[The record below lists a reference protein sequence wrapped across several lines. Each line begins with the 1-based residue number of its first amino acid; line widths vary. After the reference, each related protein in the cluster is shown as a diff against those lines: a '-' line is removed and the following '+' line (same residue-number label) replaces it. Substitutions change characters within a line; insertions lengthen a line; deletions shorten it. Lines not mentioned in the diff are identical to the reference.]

1 MKPDFITKVRLH
13 AWMCLFLLLPLTAAG
28 QQITITGTVVDEFG
42 ETLPGVTVVVEGT
55 TRGVSTDIDGKYSIN
70 AALARSSSFHPLG

>member
-28 QQITITGTVVDEFG
+28 QQITVTGTVVDEFG

-55 TRGVSTDIDGKYSIN
+55 TRGGIN
-70 AALARSSSFHPLG
+70 